1 MITVE
6 KRLSYQ
12 KLSDLEL
19 ITLYKQS
26 EDQQV
31 LATLYQR
38 YSDLVFGVC
47 LKYLKNVDDAMDAGI
62 DIYEQLVKKVAKH
75 EIENFKGWLHTLS
88 RNHCLMKF
96 RSEKNKRIV
105 ELPEDLMQIEEAVHL
120 NSEMGKETQIKELEG
135 CIERLNIDQRKV
147 VELFYIQEKCYNEIV
162 EETGIPWNTVRSQ
175 IQNARR
181 NLKICMEEHVNKQ

>member
-1 MITVE
+1 MHTVE
-6 KRLSYQ
+6 KRLPYQ
-12 KLSDLEL
+12 QLSDTEL
-19 ITLYKQS
+19 IALYKQS

-31 LATLYQR
+31 LAILYQR
-38 YSDLVFGVC
+38 YADLVFGVC
-47 LKYLKNVDDAMDAGI
+47 LKYLKNVDDAMDAGT

-96 RSEKNKRIV
+96 RSEKNKRMV
-105 ELPEDLMQIEEAVHL
+105 ELPENLVQIEEAVHL
-120 NSEMGKETQIKELEG
+120 NSEMGKEIQFKELEG
-135 CIERLNIDQRKV
+135 CIERLNTDQKRV
-147 VELFYIQEKCYNEIV
+147 VELFYIQEKCYNDIV
-162 EETGIPWNTVRSQ
+162 NETGIPWNTVRSQ